1 MKIFKVKYIVFAF
14 FITQFAITQ
23 TFIVKP
29 NTLNVR
35 ADTNKNSNVIA
46 KMNENDTITAI
57 SIEGNWV
64 KINISDKQGFVN
76 KNYLEEISEKDNT
89 KKVGFVYGFKSLFL
103 VSFIIAIL
111 ILLSLKKIKKRVS
124 DGRFSSG
131 YKEYDISFGDYL
143 INGIYALIIASFI
156 GLISGIIYWVKTF

>member
-1 MKIFKVKYIVFAF
+1 MKIFKIKCIVFAF
-14 FITQFAITQ
+14 FITQFAISQ

-29 NTLNVR
+29 KTLNVR

-57 SIEGNWV
+57 SIEDNWV
-64 KINISDKQGFVN
+64 KINISDKQGYVN
-76 KNYLEEISEKDNT
+76 KNYLEEITKNDNT
-89 KKVGFVYGFKSLFL
+89 KKEGFVYGFKSFFGI
-103 VSFIIAIL
+103 SFIIT
-111 ILLSLKKIKKRVS
+111 ILLLLGFKKIKKRVS

-143 INGIYALIIASFI
+143 INGIYALIIASSI
-156 GLISGIIYWVKTF
+156 GLISGIIYWIKTF